1 MSCALGLILL
11 TITLAPRLALAGP
24 DVLSPE
30 GYGLVPFGI
39 TVERAEIVLKQRTTK
54 PYEAAGCSYVE
65 FKKYPRVQFMI
76 EEGVVTRADATGDLE
91 NSANIRIGMT
101 LDKVRAMHPSVKIEP
116 HKYDE
121 NGHYLILEANDGRAA
136 IVLEEG
142 GGKVTDIRAGLKP
155 SVEYVERCL

>member
-30 GYGLVPFGI
+30 GYGLVRFGI

-91 NSANIRIGMT
+91 KKQRKHTHRNDSGQGQSHASIGQ
-101 LDKVRAMHPSVKIEP
+101 D
-116 HKYDE
+116 
-121 NGHYLILEANDGRAA
+121 
-136 IVLEEG
+136 
-142 GGKVTDIRAGLKP
+142 
-155 SVEYVERCL
+155 

>member
-1 MSCALGLILL
+1 
-11 TITLAPRLALAGP
+11 
-24 DVLSPE
+24 
-30 GYGLVPFGI
+30 
-39 TVERAEIVLKQRTTK
+39 
-54 PYEAAGCSYVE
+54 
-65 FKKYPRVQFMI
+65 
-76 EEGVVTRADATGDLE
+76 
-91 NSANIRIGMT
+91 MT